1 MATNKVEF
9 VISAKDEASQVIK
22 NVDKNAQEMSWSV
35 WKSFDSMVAP
45 SAAFLWVITAVGAW
59 MVVLAKNGLTA
70 AADLETAEIGLTT
83 LLKSADEAG
92 RTVDRIKKEAA
103 RTPFE
108 LVGLSQAVQLL
119 ASVTKDGDKA
129 IDVVLDVGEGLA
141 AMGKWQP
148 ELDRIIVNLQQI
160 AAVGKASM
168 LDIKQFAFAG
178 IPIFEMLQEQ
188 TWLYGEQLGDLI
200 TDGWVTFD
208 MLTTMFD
215 KANDE
220 GWKFFNAYKNQAGSF
235 NQALSNMKDSV
246 TIFLSELV
254 KQTWLFDAMKRVFMT
269 VTDSLPK
276 LMTVMQEFAQ
286 TLKENPNLVL
296 WIVTAITAM
305 LIPALYAAAAA
316 ALPFILAA
324 GQLILISAAVG
335 AAVYLLAEAWTNNFL
350 GIQTATMAV
359 FNAIKAIVEAF
370 IPIFKGVWDM
380 LAGYFQITFWSI
392 IGIFKAFFQLLSG
405 DSAWAWE
412 TIKQVYVN
420 AWEWIIR
427 FFGGLQAVVSGI
439 FGLLWDAIKLGAE
452 LAWTAIIEV
461 LKLAVTGLTMV
472 IVGWVELIVTTFKA
486 FWALL
491 QWDWKGA
498 LNIMSGLWWGAFEKI
513 KQIGITILT
522 AIWEFIIGKV
532 LDLVNWFTNDGQ
544 RSFTEWFYAMI
555 NGIGNVAKNVFNGVI
570 GTIESFINY
579 AINGLNQLIQASN
592 KVNPLFQ
599 ISTVSPIQIPRFAH
613 GGLVGMSEGGVVSGA
628 GWIDKVPAML
638 SAGEIV
644 LNAAQ
649 QQNVG
654 RQIQGGWTTV
664 IVEVKNNNFYW
675 DDENFAQKI
684 WKTIMEDFKLH
695 TAFPSFSS

>member
-1 MATNKVEF
+1 MANKVEF
-9 VISAKDEASQVIK
+9 IISAKDEASSVIK

-35 WKSFDSMVAP
+35 SKSFNNLVAP
-45 SAAFLWVITAVGAW
+45 SAAFLWVLTATAAW
-59 MVVLAKNGLTA
+59 FVVLAKNGLSA
-70 AADLETAEIGLTT
+70 AADLETAEIGLKT
-83 LLKSADEAG
+83 LLGSADEAWQ
-92 RTVDRIKKEAA
+92 TIARIKTEAA

-119 ASVTKDGDKA
+119 SSVTKDGNKA
-129 IDVVLDVGEGLA
+129 VDVVLDVGEGLA

-160 AAVGKASM
+160 AAVGKAST
-168 LDIKQFAFAG
+168 LDIKQFAFAW
-178 IPIFEMLQEQ
+178 IPIYEMLTEQ
-188 TWLYGEQLGDLI
+188 TWLAGEALGELI
-200 TDGWVTFD
+200 TNGWVSFD
-208 MLTTMFD
+208 LLTTMFD
-215 KANDE
+215 EANNE
-220 GWKFFNAYKNQAGSF
+220 WWKFFNAYKNQAWSF
-235 NQALSNMKDSV
+235 NQSLSNMKDSV

-254 KQTWLFDAMKRVFMT
+254 KQTGIFDMMKTVFQT

-276 LMTVMQEFAQ
+276 LMKVMQDFAQ
-286 TLKENPNLVL
+286 VLKDNPNLVL
-296 WIVTAITAM
+296 WIATAITAM
-305 LIPALYAAAAA
+305 LVPALYAAAVA

-335 AAVYLLAEAWTNNFL
+335 AAVYLLAEAWSNNFL
-350 GIQTATMAV
+350 WIQTATMAV

-380 LAGYFQITFWSI
+380 LAGYFQLTFWSI

-427 FFGGLQAVVSGI
+427 FFSGLGAVLGGI
-439 FGLLWDAIKLGAE
+439 FSLLWDWIKLGAE

-461 LKLAVTGLTMV
+461 LKLAVMWLTAV
-472 IVGWVELIVTTFKA
+472 IVGWVDLIVTTFRA

-491 QWDWKGA
+491 HWDWKGA

-522 AIWEFIIGKV
+522 AIWTFIIEKV
-532 LDLVNWFTNDGQ
+532 LNLVNWFTNDWQ
-544 RSFTEWFYAMI
+544 RSFTEWFAAMI
-555 NGIGNVAKNVFNGVI
+555 WWIANVAKNVFNGVI
-570 GTIESFINY
+570 GTIESFINS
-579 AINGLNQLIQASN
+579 AINGLNQLIRASN
-592 KVNPLFQ
+592 SVNPLFQ
-599 ISTVSPIQIPRFAH
+599 IPTLSPVAIPRFAH
-613 GGLVGMSEGGVVSGA
+613 GGLVWMSEGGVVSGA

-654 RQIQGGWTTV
+654 RQIQGGWTTIQV
-664 IVEVKNNNFYW
+664 FVEWNNFYW

-684 WKTIMEDFKLH
+684 GKTIIEDFKLH

>member
-35 WKSFDSMVAP
+35 SKSFNNMVAP
-45 SAAFLWVITAVGAW
+45 SAAFLWVLTATAAW
-59 MVVLAKNGLTA
+59 LTVLAKSGLTA

-83 LLKSADEAG
+83 LLHSSDEAWK
-92 RTVDRIKKEAA
+92 TIQRIKEEAS

-119 ASVTKDGDKA
+119 SSVTKDGNKA

-160 AAVGKASM
+160 AAVGKAST
-168 LDIKQFAFAG
+168 LDIKQFAFAW
-178 IPIFEMLQEQ
+178 IPIYEMLTEQ
-188 TWLYGEQLGDLI
+188 TGLTGEALGDLI
-200 TDGWVTFD
+200 TNGWVSFD
-208 MLTTMFD
+208 LLTEMFD

-254 KQTWLFDAMKRVFMT
+254 KQTWLFDLMKRVFMT
-269 VTDSLPK
+269 VTESLPK

-296 WIVTAITAM
+296 WIATAITAM
-305 LIPALYAAAAA
+305 LVPALVAAATA

-335 AAVYLLAEAWTNNFL
+335 AAVYLLAEAWTDNFL

-359 FNAIKAIVEAF
+359 FNAITQIVNAF
-370 IPIFKGVWDM
+370 IPIFKGIWDM
-380 LAGYFQITFWSI
+380 LAGYFQVTFWSI

-439 FGLLWDAIKLGAE
+439 FSLLWDAIKFGAE
-452 LAWTAIIEV
+452 MAWQGIIAV
-461 LKLAVTGLTMV
+461 LEYAVTGLTLV
-472 IVGWVELIVTTFKA
+472 IVGWIDLIVTTFKA

-491 QWDWKGA
+491 HGDWEGA
-498 LNIMSGLWWGAFEKI
+498 LNIMSNLWWGAFEKI
-513 KQIGITILT
+513 KKIAMTLLT
-522 AIWEFIIGKV
+522 AIWTFIIEKV
-532 LDLVNWFTNDGQ
+532 FDIVNWFTNDGQ
-544 RSFTEWFYAMI
+544 RSFTQWFAAMLWWI
-555 NGIGNVAKNVFNGVI
+555 TNVAKNVFNGVI

-579 AINGLNQLIQASN
+579 AINGLNQLIKASN

-599 ISTVSPIQIPRFAH
+599 IATVSPIAIPRFAH
-613 GGLVGMSEGGVVSGA
+613 GGVVDWVVSGPA
-628 GWIDKVPAML
+628 GIDKVPAML

-654 RQIQGGWTTV
+654 RQIQGGWTTIQV
-664 IVEVKNNNFYW
+664 FVEWNNFYG

-684 WKTIMEDFKLH
+684 GKTIIDDFKLH

>member
-9 VISAKDEASQVIK
+9 IISAKDDASPVIK

-35 WKSFDSMVAP
+35 SKSFNNMVAP
-45 SAAFLWVITAVGAW
+45 SAAFLWVLTATAAW
-59 MVVLAKNGLTA
+59 LTVLAKSGLTA
-70 AADLETAEIGLTT
+70 AADLETAEIGLKT
-83 LLKSADEAG
+83 LLWSADEAAQ
-92 RTVDRIKKEAA
+92 TIQRIKVEAA

-108 LVGLSQAVQLL
+108 LVWLSQAVQLL
-119 ASVTKDGDKA
+119 SSVTKDGNKA
-129 IDVVLDVGEGLA
+129 VDVVLDVGEGLA
-141 AMGKWQP
+141 AMWKWQP

-160 AAVGKASM
+160 AAVGKAST
-168 LDIKQFAFAG
+168 LDIKQFAFAW
-178 IPIFEMLQEQ
+178 IPIYEMLTEQ
-188 TWLYGEQLGDLI
+188 TGLAGEALGDLI
-200 TDGWVTFD
+200 TNGGVSFD
-208 MLTTMFD
+208 LLTTMFD
-215 KANDE
+215 EANNE
-220 GWKFFNAYKNQAGSF
+220 WWKFFNAYKNQAGSF
-235 NQALSNMKDSV
+235 NQSVSNMKDSV

-254 KQTWLFDAMKRVFMT
+254 KQTWLFDLMKRVFQS

-276 LMTVMQEFAQ
+276 LMTVMQDFAK

-296 WIVTAITAM
+296 GIATAITVA
-305 LIPALYAAAAA
+305 LIPALIAAATA

-380 LAGYFQITFWSI
+380 LAGYFQLTFWSI

-420 AWEWIIR
+420 AWEGIIR

-439 FGLLWDAIKLGAE
+439 FGLLWDAIKIGAE
-452 LAWTAIIEV
+452 LAWNAIIEV

-472 IVGWVELIVTTFKA
+472 IVGWVDLIVTTFKA

-491 QWDWKGA
+491 TGDWEGA

-513 KQIGITILT
+513 KKIWMTILT
-522 AIWEFIIGKV
+522 AIGTFIISKV

-544 RSFTEWFYAMI
+544 RSFTEWFAAMI
-555 NGIGNVAKNVFNGVI
+555 WWIANVAKNVFNGVL
-570 GTIESFINY
+570 GTIENFINY
-579 AINGLNQLIQASN
+579 AINGLNKLIQASN
-592 KVNPLFQ
+592 SVNPLFQ
-599 ISTVSPIQIPRFAH
+599 IPTLSPVAIPKFAN
-613 GGLVGMSEGGVVSGA
+613 GGLVTGPAGV
-628 GWIDKVPAML
+628 DNVPAML
-638 SAGEIV
+638 TAGEIV

-649 QQNVG
+649 QQNVW
-654 RQIQGGWTTV
+654 RQLEGKWTTL

-684 WKTIMEDFKLH
+684 GKTIMEDFKLH

>member
-9 VISAKDEASQVIK
+9 VISAKDEASKVIK
-22 NVDKNAQEMSWSV
+22 DVDKSAQEMSWSV
-35 WKSFDSMVAP
+35 SKSFNNLVAP
-45 SAAFLWVITAVGAW
+45 SAAFLWVLTAVGAG
-59 MVVLAKNGLTA
+59 MTVLAKNGLTA

-83 LLKSADEAG
+83 LLHSSDEAWK
-92 RTVDRIKKEAA
+92 TIQRIKEEAS

-119 ASVTKDGDKA
+119 SSVTKDGNKA

-160 AAVGKASM
+160 AAVGKAST
-168 LDIKQFAFAG
+168 LDIKQFAFAW
-178 IPIFEMLQEQ
+178 IPIYEMLTEQ
-188 TWLYGEQLGDLI
+188 TGLAGEALGDLI
-200 TDGWVTFD
+200 TNGWVSFEL
-208 MLTTMFD
+208 LTEMFD

-220 GWKFFNAYKNQAGSF
+220 GWKFFNAYRNQAGSF

-254 KQTWLFDAMKRVFMT
+254 KQTWLFDLMKRVFMT
-269 VTDSLPK
+269 VTESLPK

-296 WIVTAITAM
+296 WIATAITAM
-305 LIPALYAAAAA
+305 LVPALYAAAVA

-359 FNAIKAIVEAF
+359 FNAIKQIVEAF

-380 LAGYFQITFWSI
+380 LAGYFQMTFWSI

-439 FGLLWDAIKLGAE
+439 FSLLWDAIKFGAE
-452 LAWTAIIEV
+452 IAWNAIIEV
-461 LKLAVTGLTMV
+461 LKLAVTGLTLV
-472 IVGWVELIVTTFKA
+472 IVGWVDLIMTTFKA
-486 FWALL
+486 FWQLL
-491 QWDWKGA
+491 TGDWKGA
-498 LNIMSGLWWGAFEKI
+498 LNTLSGLWWGAFEKI
-513 KQIGITILT
+513 KQIGMTILT

-544 RSFTEWFYAMI
+544 RSFTEWFTAMLS
-555 NGIGNVAKNVFNGVI
+555 GIAGVAKNIFNGVL
-570 GTIESFINY
+570 GTIEGFINY

-599 ISTVSPIQIPRFAH
+599 IPTVSPVAIPRFAH
-613 GGLVGMSEGGVVSGA
+613 GGVVDWVVSGPA
-628 GWIDKVPAML
+628 GIDKVPALL

-654 RQIQGGWTTV
+654 RQIQGGWTTIQV
-664 IVEVKNNNFYW
+664 FVEWNNFYG

-684 WKTIMEDFKLH
+684 GKTIIDDFKLH

>member
-9 VISAKDEASQVIK
+9 IISAKDEASQVIK
-22 NVDKNAQEMSWSV
+22 NVDQNAQEMSWSV
-35 WKSFDSMVAP
+35 SKSFNNLVWP
-45 SAAFLWVITAVGAW
+45 SAAFLWVLTAVGAW
-59 MVVLAKNGLTA
+59 MVVLWKNGLTA

-92 RTVDRIKKEAA
+92 KTVARIKEEAS

-119 ASVTKDGDKA
+119 ASVTKDGNKA

-141 AMGKWQP
+141 AMGKWQA

-188 TWLYGEQLGDLI
+188 TWLYGEELGDLI
-200 TDGWVTFD
+200 TDGGVTFD

-220 GWKFFNAYKNQAGSF
+220 WWKFFNAYKNQAWSF
-235 NQALSNMKDSV
+235 NQSLSNMKDSV

-254 KQTWLFDAMKRVFMT
+254 KQTGVFDLMKRVFMT
-269 VTDSLPK
+269 VTESLPK
-276 LMTVMQEFAQ
+276 LMTAMQWLAQ
-286 TLKENPNLVL
+286 TLKENPNIVL
-296 WIVTAITAM
+296 WIATAITAM
-305 LIPALYAAAAA
+305 LVPALYAAAVA
-316 ALPFILAA
+316 ALPFIIAA

-350 GIQTATMAV
+350 WIQTATMAV

-380 LAGYFQITFWSI
+380 LAGYFQMTFWSI

-427 FFGGLQAVVSGI
+427 FFGGLGAVLGWI
-439 FGLLWDAIKLGAE
+439 FSLLWEGIKYGAE
-452 LAWTAIIEV
+452 LAWNAIIEV
-461 LKLAVTGLTMV
+461 LKLAVTGLTLV
-472 IVGWVELIVTTFKA
+472 IVGWVDLIMTTFKA

-491 QWDWKGA
+491 TGDWKGA
-498 LNIMSGLWWGAFEKI
+498 LNILSGLWWGIFEKI
-513 KQIGITILT
+513 KQIGMTILT
-522 AIWEFIIGKV
+522 EIWLFIIGKIV
-532 LDLVNWFTNDGQ
+532 DLVNWFTNDGQ
-544 RSFTEWFYAMI
+544 RSFTEWFAAMI
-555 NGIGNVAKNVFNGVI
+555 WWIANVAKNVFNGVI

-579 AINGLNQLIQASN
+579 AINGLNQLIRASN

-599 ISTVSPIQIPRFAH
+599 IPTVSPIAIPRFAH
-613 GGLVGMSEGGVVSGA
+613 GGLVWMAEGGVVSGQA
-628 GWIDKVPAML
+628 WIDKVPAML

-654 RQIQGGWTTV
+654 RQIKGNWTTIQV
-664 IVEVKNNNFYW
+664 VVEWNNFYW

-684 WKTIMEDFKLH
+684 GKTILEDFKLH